1 MSKRNMSPD
10 THFGLFISTEL
21 FLNKHIQIELVI
33 FALKNCLTRGLL
45 LRTATDFPS
54 LYSLFNQEVAPY
66 LPLYDHKEFTLVLD
80 LDETL
85 GHFDGK
91 TFLVR
96 PGAEDFLN
104 QMSKHYELVL
114 FTAGSEKYANLA
126 MKIIDP
132 NGLISLRLYRQ
143 HTIDAKV
150 KDLFTLGRDIDKTII
165 IDNAKISFEKQPDNG
180 IVVES

>member
-1 MSKRNMSPD
+1 M
-10 THFGLFISTEL
+10 
-21 FLNKHIQIELVI
+21 
-33 FALKNCLTRGLL
+33 
-45 LRTATDFPS
+45 
-54 LYSLFNQEVAPY
+54 
-66 LPLYDHKEFTLVLD
+66 
-80 LDETL
+80 
-85 GHFDGK
+85 
-91 TFLVR
+91 VR

-180 IVVES
+180 IVVESWVGDKNDKVLVGLIRPLSALPYSGCTNLKESFINLGLL